1 VKPISRE
8 QRRARLGHRHLLA
21 SRVGGAGEAV
31 TALIAVHSSDP
42 VTVFL
47 SMWARV
53 TGFEVGDLER
63 LLYEERSLVRHWAMR
78 RTLWVV
84 DRETIPLLI
93 SSSTRPLGERE
104 RPRTARMIEE
114 GRVAPDGEAWLNAA
128 LPRIL
133 EAISERGEVLT
144 RRITQE
150 IPGLGDKIVI
160 TNRSGKVVGT
170 TGAASR
176 ALVQLGLE
184 SRVVRAR
191 PAGTW
196 VSGQYRWAVM
206 EDWLGG
212 PIADIPQ
219 REASARLVDRWLAVY
234 GPATATDVRW
244 WTGWPVR
251 RVRQA
256 LEDVGVVEVDL
267 AEEGSG
273 FVVADDIE
281 DLPEPEDWVALLPS
295 LDTTAMGWKER
306 EWYLGD
312 HFGRLFD
319 RNGNAGPT
327 VWVNGRIV
335 GGWAQRPDGRVVHE
349 LFEDVG
355 TEMESV
361 VETRRNELQEWL
373 GDVTITPR
381 FRSPHDKELSS

>member
-1 VKPISRE
+1 MSRE

-21 SRVGGAGEAV
+21 GRAGEPGEVV
-31 TALIAVHSSDP
+31 TALIAVHSTDP

-53 TGFEVGDLER
+53 TAFEVGDLER

-93 SSSTRPLGERE
+93 SSSTRPLGEKE

-114 GRVAPDGEAWLNAA
+114 GQVAPDGEAWLDAA

-133 EAISERGEVLT
+133 EAISEHGEVLT

-150 IPGLGDKIVI
+150 IPGLGDKIVV

-212 PIADIPQ
+212 PLADIPQ
-219 REASARLVDRWLAVY
+219 REASARLIERWLAAY

-256 LEDVGVVEVDL
+256 LEDVGAVEVDL
-267 AEEGSG
+267 AEDGSG

-281 DLPEPEDWVALLPS
+281 DVPEPEDWVALLPS

-312 HFGRLFD
+312 LYGRLFD

-327 VWVNGRIV
+327 VWVNGRVV
-335 GGWAQRPDGRVVHE
+335 GGWAQRPDGRVVYE

-355 TEMESV
+355 TETKSV
-361 VETRRNELQEWL
+361 VETRRDELQEWL

>member
-1 VKPISRE
+1 MSRE
-8 QRRARLGHRHLLA
+8 QRRARLGHRHVLA
-21 SRVGGAGEAV
+21 GRAGEPGEVV

-53 TGFEVGDLER
+53 KGFEVGDLER

-84 DRETIPLLI
+84 DRATIPLLI
-93 SSSTRPLGERE
+93 SSSTRPLGEKE

-114 GRVAPDGEAWLNAA
+114 GQVAADGEAWLDAA

-150 IPGLGDKIVI
+150 IPGLGDKIVV
-160 TNRSGKVVGT
+160 TNRAGGIVGT

-212 PIADIPQ
+212 PLADIPQ
-219 REASARLVDRWLAVY
+219 RDASARLIERWLAAY

-256 LEDVGVVEVDL
+256 LEDVGAVEVDM
-267 AEEGSG
+267 AEDGSG
-273 FVVADDIE
+273 YVLADDTE
-281 DLPEPEDWVALLPS
+281 DLPEPEAWVALLPS

-312 HFGRLFD
+312 HYQRLFD

-327 VWVNGRIV
+327 VWVNGRVV

-355 TEMESV
+355 TEAKSV
-361 VETRRNELQEWL
+361 VETRRDELQEWL

>member
-1 VKPISRE
+1 V
-8 QRRARLGHRHLLA
+8 
-21 SRVGGAGEAV
+21 V
-31 TALIAVHSSDP
+31 TALIAVHSTDP

-53 TGFEVGDLER
+53 KGFEVGDLER

-93 SSSTRPLGERE
+93 SSSTRPLGEKE

-114 GRVAPDGEAWLNAA
+114 GQVAADGEAWLDAA

-150 IPGLGDKIVI
+150 IPGLGDKIVV
-160 TNRSGKVVGT
+160 TNRAGKVLGT

-212 PIADIPQ
+212 PLADIPQ
-219 REASARLVDRWLAVY
+219 REASARLIERWLAAY

-256 LEDVGVVEVDL
+256 LEDVGAVEVDM
-267 AEEGSG
+267 AEDGSG
-273 FVVADDIE
+273 YVLADDTE
-281 DLPEPEDWVALLPS
+281 DLPEPEAWVALLPS

-306 EWYLGD
+306 EWYLGG
-312 HFGRLFD
+312 HYQRLFD

-327 VWVNGRIV
+327 VWVNGRVV

-355 TEMESV
+355 TEAKSV
-361 VETRRNELQEWL
+361 VETRRDELQEWL